1 MVGNNAELSK
11 TTTSV
16 RQRCGLATEG
26 LCTGHTKTDT
36 LCLVNIDMYADAGHQ
51 VN

>member
-1 MVGNNAELSK
+1 MVGNNVELSK

-16 RQRCGLATEG
+16 MQRCGLATEG
-26 LCTGHTKTDT
+26 LCMGHTKTDT
-36 LCLVNIDMYADAGHQ
+36 LCLVDINMYADAGQQ